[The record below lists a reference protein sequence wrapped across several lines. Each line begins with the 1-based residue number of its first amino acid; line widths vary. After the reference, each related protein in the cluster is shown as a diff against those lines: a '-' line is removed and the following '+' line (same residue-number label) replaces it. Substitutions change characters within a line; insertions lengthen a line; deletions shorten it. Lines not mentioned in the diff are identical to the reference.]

1 MGKKPV
7 TGVDICTLSNTYQF
21 SEEKKNIINL
31 EKKLLWLNKVYIMVF
46 KC

>member
-31 EKKLLWLNKVYIMVF
+31 QKKIAMIEQGIHNGF
-46 KC
+46 